1 MKGLLQTTPPEG
13 CEDLTYIDRLNRFHQ
28 WLESNALP
36 GPAQLM
42 YYNLLHVFNRAGW
55 PETVQVDNLRM
66 MLWLG
71 GVSKTTAMRARDKL
85 IEAGFIQYQKGGK
98 GKPNKY
104 RLLDLGY
111 SHDTIND
118 TISNTTNDTRSAT
131 PNATHIK
138 TKTKNK
144 TYPPNPPLG
153 DAGESLEVETASGA
167 AQAVDHSMT
176 PEPQTMF
183 GQFWKAY
190 PRRVAK
196 GAARKAWEKL
206 RPDRQLTERIL
217 AAVERDKATDQ
228 WQRENG
234 RFIPHPATWLNQ
246 QRWEDEP
253 DTGAEPPPPPEPY
266 HYPTPE
272 EDQVR
277 TFDSGSDWRDFI

>member
-13 CEDLTYIDRLNRFHQ
+13 CEDLTYIDYLNRFNQ
-28 WLESNALP
+28 WNESNDLP
-36 GPAQLM
+36 LYAVVL
-42 YYNLLHVFNRAGW
+42 YYRLLDRFNRAGW
-55 PETVQVDNLRM
+55 PRNLRVDTLRL
-66 MLWLG
+66 MLMAG
-71 GVSKTTAMRARDKL
+71 CQKDAAYRARDKL
-85 IEAGFIQYQKGGK
+85 AQAGFIRFEKGSK
-98 GKPNKY
+98 GKPTKY
-104 RLLDLGY
+104 YLLEIQ
-111 SHDTIND
+111 SFK
-118 TISNTTNDTRSAT
+118 TTVSAT
-131 PNATHIK
+131 VSPTEIATVSATQEKRHK
-138 TKTKNK
+138 TK
-144 TYPPNPPLG
+144 TYPPTPPEGAG
-153 DAGESLEVETASGA
+153 DGF
-167 AQAVDHSMT
+167 DR
-176 PEPQTMF
+176 
-183 GQFWKAY
+183 FWQAY